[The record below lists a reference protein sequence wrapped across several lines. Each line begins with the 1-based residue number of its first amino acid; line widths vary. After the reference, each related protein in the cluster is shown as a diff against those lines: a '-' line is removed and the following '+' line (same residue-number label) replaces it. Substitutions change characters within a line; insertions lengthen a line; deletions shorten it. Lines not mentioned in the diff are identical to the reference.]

1 MKTPREESDNA
12 ANEEGAA
19 KRQKI
24 DQSSPQLAFENPLLP
39 LASYDDDEEEVEE
52 RRDGGRGRGVNDGK
66 GEGLNGHIEDED
78 EDEEDEESKAEQ
90 GRRNRS
96 IEVRR
101 DCPYLD
107 TVNRQVYLCL
117 KLGFIGY

>member
-1 MKTPREESDNA
+1 MKTAREESENA
-12 ANEEGAA
+12 AIEEGAA
-19 KRQKI
+19 KRQKL

-39 LASYDDDEEEVEE
+39 LASYEDVEEEVEE
-52 RRDGGRGRGVNDGK
+52 LRDGGRGRDVNHGK
-66 GEGLNGHIEDED
+66 KEGENGHIEDED
-78 EDEEDEESKAEQ
+78 DEDEDDEDTKAGQ

-107 TVNRQVYLCL
+107 TVNRQVLFL
-117 KLGFIGY
+117 

>member
-1 MKTPREESDNA
+1 MKTAREESENA
-12 ANEEGAA
+12 EIEEGAP
-19 KRQKI
+19 KRQKL

-39 LASYDDDEEEVEE
+39 LASYEDVEEEVEE
-52 RRDGGRGRGVNDGK
+52 RRDGGRVREINHGEK
-66 GEGLNGHIEDED
+66 EGLNGHIEDED
-78 EDEEDEESKAEQ
+78 DEDTKAGQ

-107 TVNRQVYLCL
+107 TVNRQVFL
-117 KLGFIGY
+117 